1 MTEYTIS
8 SIEAALDA
16 YRSGRFVII
25 VDDEDRENEGDLAI
39 AADYITPEAVNFM
52 AVHGRGL
59 ICLAM
64 RGALL
69 DRLKIP
75 MMVPQAQNRSGFGTG
90 FTVSVEATKG
100 VTTGISAAD
109 RSHTISTLINPA
121 STPVDIAMPG
131 HIFPLR
137 ARDGGVLERRG
148 QTEAS
153 VDLAVLGDLTPAGV
167 ICEVMAA
174 DGTMMRLPALREFAA
189 LHGIPIISVEDLVQY
204 RKSLGSVN
212 VKATVNTANDVK
224 AAATV
229 IGSQPDNT
237 ASIQGTGIAEGLP
250 DCTATGVTDE
260 INNSDQA
267 SPVEQLVTRIGESEL
282 PTVHG
287 DFRVIVFRDQ
297 QGLEHSALVKGKLSD
312 TAPLV
317 RLHSECLTGDTFG
330 SLRCD
335 CGEQL
340 KAAMAQIAAEGT
352 GVILYLRQEG
362 RGIGLGNKIRAYALQ
377 DTGFDT
383 VDANQVLG
391 FPVDAR
397 EYDVAAAM
405 LGKLGIAAVRL
416 MSNNPLKARGLESL
430 GIDVVDQHALQVP
443 AQEKNLG
450 YLQTK
455 ARRMGHTL
463 DVENMAI

>member
-1 MTEYTIS
+1 MTEYNIS
-8 SIEAALDA
+8 NIELALDA

-39 AADYITPEAVNFM
+39 AAEHITPEAVNFM
-52 AVHGRGL
+52 AGHGRGL
-59 ICLAM
+59 ICIAM
-64 RGALL
+64 RGSLL

-90 FTVSVEATKG
+90 FTVSVEAAQG

-153 VDLAVLGDLTPAGV
+153 VDLAVLSDLTPAGV

-204 RKSLGSVN
+204 RESLGSI
-212 VKATVNTANDVK
+212 ATVNTPIANNADNT
-224 AAATV
+224 AAT
-229 IGSQPDNT
+229 GSASQPDNGT
-237 ASIQGTGIAEGLP
+237 SIQGTVTAEA
-250 DCTATGVTDE
+250 ATH
-260 INNSDQA
+260 NDQA
-267 SPVEQLVTRIGESEL
+267 PVAGQLVTRIGESEL

-297 QGLEHSALVKGKLSD
+297 QGLEHSALVMGNLLD
-312 TAPLV
+312 AAPLV

-340 KAAMAQIAAEGT
+340 KAAMAQIAAAGN

-391 FPVDAR
+391 FPIDAR

-405 LGKLGIAAVRL
+405 LGELGIAAVRL
-416 MSNNPLKARGLESL
+416 MSNNPLKARALESL
-430 GIDVVDQHALQVP
+430 GIEVTDRHALQVP

-463 DVENMAI
+463 DVENLTT